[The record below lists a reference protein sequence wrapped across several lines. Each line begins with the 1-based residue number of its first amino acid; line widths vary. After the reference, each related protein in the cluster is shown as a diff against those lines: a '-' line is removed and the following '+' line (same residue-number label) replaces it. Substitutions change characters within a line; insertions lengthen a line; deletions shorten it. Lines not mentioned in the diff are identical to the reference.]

1 MPVSYLFEISVY
13 IELILFLGITIP
25 GTYTTLVILV
35 FNCIIKNNAHST
47 EDKIVIII
55 KYW

>member
-55 KYW
+55 KY